1 MYNKTESEIEE
12 LEACAY
18 NNAIVNRNGILY
30 YSKAHICFI
39 DDGHPII
46 IIFRKLADKPK
57 FRPKNYIEWKI
68 TNRRFVSARSLSE
81 FVIVATN
88 VKLKWDAPTC

>member
-30 YSKAHICFI
+30 
-39 DDGHPII
+39 
-46 IIFRKLADKPK
+46 
-57 FRPKNYIEWKI
+57 
-68 TNRRFVSARSLSE
+68 
-81 FVIVATN
+81 
-88 VKLKWDAPTC
+88 